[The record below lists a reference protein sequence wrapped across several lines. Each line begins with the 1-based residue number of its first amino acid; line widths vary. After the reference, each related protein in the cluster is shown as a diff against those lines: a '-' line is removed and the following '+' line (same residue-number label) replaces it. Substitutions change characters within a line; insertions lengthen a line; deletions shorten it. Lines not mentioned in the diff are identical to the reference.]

1 MIINAV
7 DTTLQIA
14 FLYAIQAIAV
24 AVAFRVIGF
33 PDLTPDGSF
42 TLGASVTG
50 VLLLSGFP
58 SWLAMAV
65 SLGVGALAGSLTALL
80 HTRLRVSMLLSG
92 ILMMLILYSVSLRV
106 MGTSNLS
113 LMNVNNFLS
122 TLILRGDSLLP
133 LCVTAMVCLCVYLVI
148 YMLLKTKAGLRLRAT
163 GDSSTALEL
172 RGISREPNY
181 IWGLAAV
188 NGLAGL
194 AGSLIAQYQ
203 GFVDISMGGGLVIIA
218 LAAMVM
224 GETVIRPER
233 AASLVFAPVVGM
245 VIYQGIVA
253 CTLRLGLTPA
263 DLKITTAVLALFFI
277 GMDRLRSQYGS
288 VTRQI
293 GNRSI

>member
-1 MIINAV
+1 MIIDAI

-14 FLYAIQAIAV
+14 FLYAIQAMAV

-58 SWLAMAV
+58 SWLAMAI

-113 LMNVNNFLS
+113 LMNVDNFLS
-122 TLILRGDSLLP
+122 TLILRADSLLP
-133 LCVTAMVCLCVYLVI
+133 LCVTAMACLCVYLVI
-148 YMLLKTKAGLRLRAT
+148 YMLLKTQAGLRLRAT

-172 RGISREPNY
+172 RGLSREPNY
-181 IWGLAAV
+181 IWGLATV
-188 NGLAGL
+188 NGLAGF

-203 GFVDISMGGGLVIIA
+203 GFADVSMGGGLVIIA
-218 LAAMVM
+218 LTAMVM
-224 GETVIRPER
+224 GETLIRPER
-233 AASLVFAPVVGM
+233 AESLVFAPVVGM
-245 VIYQGIVA
+245 AIYQGIVA
-253 CTLRLGLTPA
+253 CALRLGLTPA
-263 DLKITTAVLALFFI
+263 DLKVTTAVLALFFI

-288 VTRQI
+288 ATRQI

>member
-1 MIINAV
+1 MIGAV
-7 DTTLQIA
+7 DATLQIA

-42 TLGASVTG
+42 ILGASVSG
-50 VLLLSGFP
+50 VLLLAGFP
-58 SWLAMAV
+58 SWTAMFISV
-65 SLGVGALAGSLTALL
+65 GVGALAGTLTALL

-92 ILMMLILYSVSLRV
+92 ILMTLILYSVSLRV

-113 LMNVNNFLS
+113 LMNINNFLS
-122 TLILRGDSLLP
+122 TLVTQSGSLLP
-133 LCVTAMVCLCVYLVI
+133 LCVTAIACLAVYLLVLA
-148 YMLLKTKAGLRLRAT
+148 LLSTQAGLRLRAT

-172 RGISREPNY
+172 RGLPRETNY

-203 GFVDISMGGGLVIIA
+203 GFVDVSMGGGLVIIA

-224 GETVIRPER
+224 GETLIRPER
-233 AASLVFAPVVGM
+233 VSSLIIAPVVGM
-245 VIYQGIVA
+245 VIYQGIIAVA
-253 CTLRLGLTPA
+253 LRLGLTPA
-263 DLKITTAVLALFFI
+263 DLKVTTAILALIFI
-277 GMDRLRSQYGS
+277 AMDRLRSQYGS
-288 VTRQI
+288 ITRQI